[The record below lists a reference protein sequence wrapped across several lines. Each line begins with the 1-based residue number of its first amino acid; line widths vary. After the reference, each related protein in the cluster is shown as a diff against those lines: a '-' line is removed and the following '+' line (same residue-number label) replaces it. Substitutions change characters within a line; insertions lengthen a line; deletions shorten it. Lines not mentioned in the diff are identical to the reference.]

1 MIFCKYNSLITST
14 AYQNEEINKLKRYVD
29 RNISPKTFFKS
40 LTITYEKYVLS
51 FYISGFRNLTIVE

>member
-51 FYISGFRNLTIVE
+51 FYISGF